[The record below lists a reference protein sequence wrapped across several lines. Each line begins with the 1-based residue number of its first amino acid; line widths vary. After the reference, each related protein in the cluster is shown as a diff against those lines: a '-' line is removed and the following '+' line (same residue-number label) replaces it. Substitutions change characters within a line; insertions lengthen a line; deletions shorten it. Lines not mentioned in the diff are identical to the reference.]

1 VIAKREKKEAAANQ
15 AVEDLKKREEYE
27 KENIKKI
34 EAEKEKEKKALNDKI
49 EEFKKRVQDS
59 DDLNDRL

>member
-1 VIAKREKKEAAANQ
+1 V
-15 AVEDLKKREEYE
+15 VDMKKREEYE
-27 KENIKKI
+27 KEAIKKV
-34 EAEKEKEKKALNDKI
+34 ETEKEKEKKALNDKI